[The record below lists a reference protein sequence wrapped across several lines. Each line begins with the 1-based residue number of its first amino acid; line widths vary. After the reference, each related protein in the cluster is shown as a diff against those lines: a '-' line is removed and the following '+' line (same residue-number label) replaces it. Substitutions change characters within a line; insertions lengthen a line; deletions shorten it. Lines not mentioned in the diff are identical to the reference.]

1 MDTKGFCAISDHSF
15 VSSAVGC
22 LLLLLFFV
30 FHLNQGMSTGG
41 KKTDEPSISTISTFG
56 ITRLPTQ
63 MKKKK
68 TGSLF
73 LHLQICCVD
82 LCNFLNSSVS
92 KILCLQNGAKK
103 CCPLESIFKT
113 SYEKCLVV
121 CLIFTSAAVLFNL
134 FLPGESVLYKVR

>member
-1 MDTKGFCAISDHSF
+1 MDIKGFCAISDHSF
-15 VSSAVGC
+15 VLSAVGC

-41 KKTDEPSISTISTFG
+41 KKTDEPSVSTINTFG
-56 ITRLPTQ
+56 IIGLPTQ
-63 MKKKK
+63 MNKKK
-68 TGSLF
+68 TGSL
-73 LHLQICCVD
+73 LLQICCVE

-121 CLIFTSAAVLFNL
+121 CLVFTSAAVLLNL
-134 FLPGESVLYKVR
+134 FLPGESVFYKVR